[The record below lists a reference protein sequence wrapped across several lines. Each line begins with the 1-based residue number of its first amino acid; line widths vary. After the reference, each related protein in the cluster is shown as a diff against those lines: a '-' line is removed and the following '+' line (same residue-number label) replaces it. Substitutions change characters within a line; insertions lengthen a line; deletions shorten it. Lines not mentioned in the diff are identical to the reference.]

1 MVDGG
6 VYSNTNLEQAIN
18 KCRKHVD
25 SDDKIIVDVLMCQ
38 TDPVEIGEYKKENM
52 FNAINIY
59 NRKKA
64 IKTYYDTMNDIY
76 PFVRAFP
83 EINYRYIV
91 AASETLPSSVVP
103 VIVSQDD
110 LTKTYN
116 IGYKDGQDAISGE
129 YGIKE
134 GFTKMIENYES
145 FILRDGW

>member
-6 VYSNTNLEQAIN
+6 VYSNTNLEYAIN
-18 KCRKHVD
+18 KCKDLVD
-25 SDDKIIVDVLMCQ
+25 DYDKIIVDVLMCQ
-38 TDPVEIGEYKKENM
+38 TDPVEIGSYTKQSM
-52 FNAINIY
+52 FNALNIY
-59 NRKKA
+59 NRKKT

-83 EINYRYIV
+83 EVNYRYIV
-91 AASETLPSSVVP
+91 AASETLPSSSVP
-103 VIVSQDD
+103 IIVSQDD
-110 LTKTYN
+110 LEKSYS
-116 IGYKDGQDAISGE
+116 IGYKDGVDAISGE